1 MAETRMILKGG
12 EQEIDLLEK
21 ATSYYNSILPKYWE
35 KKENN
40 TIDLILRHPQK
51 EDGFSLPDKEEYEID
66 DILKT
71 LEKHRQRQYN
81 KQKDYSNPQ
90 YKDEFWSA
98 YADYVAKRDSEI
110 IINSKKENDM
120 ENITPK
126 QEQNTNM
133 IGGTIREIAGKSLSD
148 KNYLYLFDEGT
159 KNTIDAYLK
168 TKPNIEPIKLTPQ
181 DNLAL
186 AERWQQ
192 EINNPTEMSK
202 GMTINQIA
210 EKEANYHSLYNH
222 GIKQTQNLHN
232 MNNTQEINKEKINSF
247 VNDVI
252 FTQKNETEQ
261 EHTERY
267 TQKWNELSGD
277 EKAYV
282 KEKGADIA
290 VSSIGEAYYEDIFMP
305 REKENE
311 IIADFNS
318 KIEKLSAEEVVTK
331 KHNEPR
337 KEFDIIE
344 HLNNQMKYLGF
355 GDNHKEEI
363 QKGIDSND
371 KSFQIKTTS
380 DRVMEGNQVDF
391 AVNFNQSE
399 KGGVFLNSFDARLIT
414 QDGEERSH
422 NFKLNFTAKEAINLL
437 EGRAVK
443 TEFTNS
449 KTNEPFEAFVRLKFN
464 EPKNEYD
471 NYKLEFHKANEID
484 TAKIVEL
491 SGLKFE
497 KPEYKDFVVKSLEKG
512 NITNVKFT
520 HEGNEIEGKAVLN
533 PQYKNLNLYDKD
545 MNRLNTNKPLQGLE
559 QDNSHE
565 KNNVRQQNI
574 SRSI

>member
-1 MAETRMILKGG
+1 MEEQQLSFKDKYITPLTKEYKDFIHEMENTPSEIFYRDGERRFT
-12 EQEIDLLEK
+12 EQERKFMQIYEQKQPKISAHYMMARQENPITGLL
-21 ATSYYNSILPKYWE
+21 
-35 KKENN
+35 
-40 TIDLILRHPQK
+40 
-51 EDGFSLPDKEEYEID
+51 
-66 DILKT
+66 
-71 LEKHRQRQYN
+71 
-81 KQKDYSNPQ
+81 
-90 YKDEFWSA
+90 
-98 YADYVAKRDSEI
+98 
-110 IINSKKENDM
+110 
-120 ENITPK
+120 
-126 QEQNTNM
+126 TN
-133 IGGTIREIAGKSLSD
+133 EVAGKSLAD

-159 KNTIDAYLK
+159 KNTIEAYLK
-168 TKPNIEPIKLTPQ
+168 TQPNLEPIELTSK
-181 DNLAL
+181 DYLAISNVL
-186 AERWQQ
+186 
-192 EINNPTEMSK
+192 
-202 GMTINQIA
+202 
-210 EKEANYHSLYNH
+210 EKEKNLGIELSSEKREKIVSLYYELYQAKEKQEL
-222 GIKQTQNLHN
+222 KQTQNLQN
-232 MNNTQEINKEKINSF
+232 MEAITPQEKVKEIFNEIQEKFNPKEKAFLEVKMIEFIGSKHNLGMAEVGNHLTSEEIQNVNQYLSKLEEKYF
-247 VNDVI
+247 NPIEDEDFGLVDENYNKLLSKVVYTMETNNAFMNDVNPI
-252 FTQKNETEQ
+252 FLEVAQNIQK
-261 EHTERY
+261 
-267 TQKWNELSGD
+267 
-277 EKAYV
+277 
-282 KEKGADIA
+282 
-290 VSSIGEAYYEDIFMP
+290 
-305 REKENE
+305 
-311 IIADFNS
+311 
-318 KIEKLSAEEVVTK
+318 
-331 KHNEPR
+331 R
-337 KEFDIIE
+337 KEQFNIIE

-391 AVNFNQSE
+391 AVNFNKSE

-449 KTNEPFEAFVRLKFN
+449 KTNEPFESFVRLKFN
-464 EPKNEYD
+464 EPKNEYN

-497 KPEYKDFVVKSLEKG
+497 KPEYKDFVIKSLEKG

-533 PQYKNLNLYDKD
+533 PQYKNLNLYDKE